1 MLQVLL
7 EGNRLTIIFNLMPH
21 TQLTYQGLA
30 DILLDRMVEAS
41 FPTLNFLLLQG
52 REWGLEECEWQLEV
66 ALPVVRQAPARTR
79 LQPLMQKK
87 YRNVMEE
94 LTVDE
99 VGQQIASIEDDYI
112 KECIDSNQV
121 IAYAL
126 NRLQPMYATTEE
138 GWLAMRKQALY
149 NEELIQKAVKQAIHV
164 VQETPRPST
173 RGMHRN
179 KPATPAL
186 ILSRLA
192 KLMGKNN
199 MRWRDLPDT
208 LQRKLDKN
216 LRHLRNQSIAY
227 EVRSYLKRSKM
238 RQSRANE
245 MYLVDFGLVETDWF
259 KVYMSEAM
267 GDYLNVLEQLV
278 YDSVALQLEAPEY
291 EGKEVNFDEIMAFAL
306 NRLPPMYATSETGI
320 EQLRASAMEHLQE
333 RVNSVVRDAIEKVT
347 KNPRFDVHPLPFNH
361 FEKELDFALRE
372 VRQILNRTDVTWENL
387 DDILKVEFE
396 RRDITIP
403 LSARY

>member
-1 MLQVLL
+1 MLQILL

-30 DILLDRMVEAS
+30 YILLDRMVEAS

-52 REWGLEECEWQLEV
+52 RVWGLEECEWQIEL
-66 ALPVVRQAPARTR
+66 ALPVVRQAPVQTR

-99 VGQQIASIEDDYI
+99 VRVQIASIEDDYI

-138 GWLAMRKQALY
+138 GWLEMRKQALN
-149 NEELIQKAVKQAIHV
+149 NEELIKRAVAQAIHV

-173 RGMHRN
+173 TGMHRN

-208 LQRKLDKN
+208 LQRKLDKKVG
-216 LRHLRNQSIAY
+216 HFRNQGIAY
-227 EVRSYLKRSKM
+227 EIRSYLKRSKM
-238 RQSRANE
+238 RESSSSE

-259 KVYMSEAM
+259 KVYISEAM

-278 YDSVALQLEAPEY
+278 YDSVVLKLEALDY
-291 EGKEVNFDEIMAFAL
+291 EGKEISFDEIMAFAL
-306 NRLPPMYATSETGI
+306 NRLPAMYATSETGI
-320 EQLRASAMEHLQE
+320 EQLRAFAREHLQE
-333 RVNSVVRDAIEKVT
+333 RVNAVVADALEKVT
-347 KNPRFDVHPLPFNH
+347 KNPRFDVHPLPFKH
-361 FEKELDFALRE
+361 FEKELEFALRE

-403 LSARY
+403 FSAR